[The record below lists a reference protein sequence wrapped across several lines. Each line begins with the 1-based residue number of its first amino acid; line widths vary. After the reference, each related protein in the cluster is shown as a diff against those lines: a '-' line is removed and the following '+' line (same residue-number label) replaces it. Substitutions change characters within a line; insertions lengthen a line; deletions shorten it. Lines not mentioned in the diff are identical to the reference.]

1 MPPIEL
7 TAIVTPKSPEKGQ
20 RFLELFQRCVEYV
33 EANEKDYVHRY
44 EMHKGIKDKDGNVQY
59 VVLEG
64 YKDKEGLDKHMKT
77 KPVVE
82 LLEAI
87 SKEEL
92 TETKIIMTTKGP
104 GIAPKL

>member
-1 MPPIEL
+1 MPHIDL
-7 TAIVTPKSPEKGQ
+7 TAIITPKSPEKGQ
-20 RFLELFQRCVEYV
+20 RFLGLFQECVDYV

-44 EMHKGIKDKDGNVQY
+44 EMHKGIKDKNGKEQY

-64 YKDKEGLDKHMKT
+64 YKDKEGLDKHMKS

-87 SKEEL
+87 SKEDL
-92 TETKIIMTTKGP
+92 TETQIIMTTKGP